1 MATQDPGS
9 VFYKDFDI
17 VFNVHPVTRKL
28 STLTNSDA
36 IKRSLK
42 NIILTDKLER
52 PYNPEFGSDI
62 KQRLFETHD
71 GTVADDIATDIE
83 FAVKNFEPRAKLL
96 DVRVDERLEEN
107 GVIITIVFRAT
118 NKTTP
123 DTVSFFVERVR

>member
-1 MATQDPGS
+1 MAEPNS

-36 IKRSLK
+36 IKRALK
-42 NIILTDKLER
+42 NIILTDKFER
-52 PYNPEFGSDI
+52 PYNPEFGSDVRR
-62 KQRLFETHD
+62 RLFETHD

-83 FAVKNFEPRAKLL
+83 LAVKNFEPRAELL

-107 GVIITIVFRAT
+107 GVIITIVFRAE

-123 DTVSFFVERVR
+123 ETVNFFVERIR